1 MTGKVE
7 QVEVLVNSKGIYNA
21 KSEELEVGSKI
32 TMSKKRAE
40 ELAKFKRVELIVNT
54 TGKKSK

>member
-1 MTGKVE
+1 MTSKVD
-7 QVEVLVNSKGIYNA
+7 QVEVLVNSKGIYNT

-40 ELAKFKRVELIVNT
+40 ELAKFKRVELVVNQPS
-54 TGKKSK
+54 KKSK